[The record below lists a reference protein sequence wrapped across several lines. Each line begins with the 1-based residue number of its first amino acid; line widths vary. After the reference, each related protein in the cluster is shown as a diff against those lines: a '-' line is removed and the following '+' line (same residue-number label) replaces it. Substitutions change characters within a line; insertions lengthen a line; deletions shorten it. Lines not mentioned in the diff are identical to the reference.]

1 MITQTQH
8 TTVVCWRGGLNKY
21 QPPAADCL
29 QRPVRHSSSCSIP
42 IVDGKDSEEILGS
55 AAYLNSK
62 ERGDRS
68 LPAKP
73 RAERRRWNRGS
84 ARPAWHGES

>member
-1 MITQTQH
+1 
-8 TTVVCWRGGLNKY
+8 VC
-21 QPPAADCL
+21 
-29 QRPVRHSSSCSIP
+29 HSSSCSIP

-73 RAERRRWNRGS
+73 RAERRR
-84 ARPAWHGES
+84 